1 VKSTHEFARHELEE
15 IRVQLEAALESGD
28 YNQTVEYLVQAIDAI
43 PWLEN
48 AIDRLAGVK
57 Q

>member
-28 YNQTVEYLVQAIDAI
+28 YNQTVEHLVQAIDAI